1 MPLVKDNHPKQ
12 LSCVLCPALIVSIPL
27 LTNTKYI
34 FDDSNIDE
42 QGFIASIMMEN
53 LKCKNKLDNI

>member
-27 LTNTKYI
+27 FTNYKDI
-34 FDDSNIDE
+34 FDDSNIKE
-42 QGFIASIMMEN
+42 QCFISITLLE
-53 LKCKNKLDNI
+53 